1 MIRKPDDSGMKS
13 AGELLAL
20 GSEAE
25 AGLTLDQQAFLQAA
39 REWLKRASLADV
51 EASASHEPRRKR
63 LGGSTYPGVLWIVLK
78 PIHQAARGERPR
90 GPHESVQLGMNWDGF
105 IFGGW
110 QGYPYVWE
118 FEKNE
123 AFRFAVERFGLVEA
137 ETAAFAWAERE
148 LKPSS

>member
-1 MIRKPDDSGMKS
+1 MIQGMKF

-25 AGLTLDQQAFLQAA
+25 AGLTLDQQAFLLAA
-39 REWLKRASLADV
+39 REWLKRASLVDV
-51 EASASHEPRRKR
+51 ESSASHEPRPKG
-63 LGGSTYPGVLWIVLK
+63 LGGSTYPGVLWIVLR
-78 PIHQAARGERPR
+78 PIHRPAHRGRPK
-90 GPHESVQLGMNWDGF
+90 GPHGSVQLGMSWDGF

-137 ETAAFAWAERE
+137 ETAAFAWVERE
-148 LKPSS
+148 LRSSASS